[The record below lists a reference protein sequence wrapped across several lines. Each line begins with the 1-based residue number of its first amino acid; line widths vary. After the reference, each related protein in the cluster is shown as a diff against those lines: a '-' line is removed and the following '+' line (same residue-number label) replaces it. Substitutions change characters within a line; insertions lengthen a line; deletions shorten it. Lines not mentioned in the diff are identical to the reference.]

1 VEKISSRTAVLPITP
16 RIAALA
22 NQFRPSYAADPA
34 DCLTIW

>member
-22 NQFRPSYAADPA
+22 NQFRPIP
-34 DCLTIW
+34 LTA